1 VVLDFGSFSSRVGY
15 AGEDMPKV
23 TATLNYKLNLELII
37 VFNV

>member
-23 TATLNYKLNLELII
+23 TATLYYKLKSELNI
-37 VFNV
+37 V